1 MTRIAINIAG
11 LLLAVTSLCVTG
23 ASAASLLGVVG
34 TNGDSGV
41 VTLSGGQ
48 AQTNGVVNVGLGV
61 SSSNP
66 NNVANVGI
74 GGGSTPLATANVSSG
89 GSSGV
94 LSVDANV
101 GNGLANV
108 AVGVGGSGSGNGGT
122 GGGGGGGTGGG
133 TGGIGGNGGVGG
145 SGGPGGLIVVGNGGG
160 GGGFTVTGPGCNEGN
175 SAQVFQMVAGSKY
188 SNRIV
193 SGWSHA
199 TNIQVV
205 PVKVC
210 AAARANL
217 AAVAATNRTF
227 GIMQQA
233 VRSDPLINTSL
244 SRAKSHAGRVLA
256 VDQAGPT
263 VTVYVY

>member
-108 AVGVGGSGSGNGGT
+108 AVELAEAV
-122 GGGGGGGTGGG
+122 
-133 TGGIGGNGGVGG
+133 
-145 SGGPGGLIVVGNGGG
+145 L
-160 GGGFTVTGPGCNEGN
+160 VT
-175 SAQVFQMVAGSKY
+175 
-188 SNRIV
+188 
-193 SGWSHA
+193 
-199 TNIQVV
+199 
-205 PVKVC
+205 
-210 AAARANL
+210 AAP
-217 AAVAATNRTF
+217 AAVVAEAPVAEPVESAATV
-227 GIMQQA
+227 A
-233 VRSDPLINTSL
+233 
-244 SRAKSHAGRVLA
+244 
-256 VDQAGPT
+256 
-263 VTVYVY
+263 